1 VHILTPIPR
10 PVRRRRRTSVT
21 RLLAPAAPCALVR
34 PVTILGASPP
44 MNCRARA
51 ARQRRERRRHRR
63 EYHHDAPT
71 PTRPSA
77 RARPASFSSRSTTPR
92 HRFVSFVRSRL
103 TSRLPSPRAR
113 VPTTAGVRSLARVV
127 PRSGAR
133 RRNRALTRGVGAG
146 GSPEFGS
153 RPSDPSRRP
162 SPKRTR
168 RRRVSRDARPDAFA
182 RARSRAT
189 HTFQI
194 NAFRARNTPRA
205 PLAARREPK
214 TRARRESSP
223 GRALRD

>member
-1 VHILTPIPR
+1 MHILTPIPR

-103 TSRLPSPRAR
+103 TSRLPSPRAFTR
-113 VPTTAGVRSLARVV
+113 ARRSAVRRATSQSSSHPRCWRGREPGVWIWLERSLA
-127 PRSGAR
+127 S
-133 RRNRALTRGVGAG
+133 
-146 GSPEFGS
+146 SE
-153 RPSDPSRRP
+153 
-162 SPKRTR
+162 PKTYSSST
-168 RRRVSRDARPDAFA
+168 RVSRCAPRVP

-189 HTFQI
+189 QTFQI
-194 NAFRARNTPRA
+194 NAFR
-205 PLAARREPK
+205 
-214 TRARRESSP
+214 RARESRER
-223 GRALRD
+223 RASLGVER

>member
-1 VHILTPIPR
+1 MHILTPIPR

-113 VPTTAGVRSLARVV
+113 VPTTAGVRLLARVV
-127 PRSGAR
+127 PRTGAR

-162 SPKRTR
+162 SQNVLVVDACLAM
-168 RRRVSRDARPDAFA
+168 RVPT
-182 RARSRAT
+182 RSRARGLARRT
-189 HTFQI
+189 L
-194 NAFRARNTPRA
+194 FRSTTSRAQHPARTPR
-205 PLAARREPK
+205 
-214 TRARRESSP
+214 RAS
-223 GRALRD
+223 